1 MQKME
6 ANSTKTVS
14 VSSGISALLHLS
26 TPFTFSDN

>member
-26 TPFTFSDN
+26 TPVYFLR